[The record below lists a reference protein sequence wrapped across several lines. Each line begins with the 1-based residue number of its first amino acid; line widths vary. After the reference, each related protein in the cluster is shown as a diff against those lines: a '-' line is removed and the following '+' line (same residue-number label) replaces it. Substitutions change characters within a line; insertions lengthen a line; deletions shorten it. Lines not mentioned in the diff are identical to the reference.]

1 MQNSDQTSFKIVL
14 TGFPKPGISIQEA
27 EQNLSKLLPIEFSKI
42 QIFLQGTPSTIKRN
56 LTIESIDR
64 YRQALNQ
71 TGVEFEIVA
80 DDVPELLSTN
90 VTRDDTPLAAGIN
103 KLPECPK
110 CGYQAKDKADLLLTK
125 HNGMGECPKCGVIPR
140 KYFNVQQEN
149 IKLNDK
155 SLLHNKSNKEI
166 IYNLLIK
173 IDQLKI
179 KAKKTIKKYIG
190 LISKKLSKNVI
201 RYIFISITALV
212 LIYLSIHLYVS
223 RELIEVSKAL
233 NKISA
238 ATEVGVSYRDYRE
251 LVIDAKGKINS
262 VDVSD
267 DRLNAAIEMYI
278 DALNIWKYKIENE
291 HSYVITS
298 DTTIG
303 DDLLSKYSSR
313 CSLIVNL
320 DNGEKGTDTDMFL
333 QWLWARAG
341 ELVNDY

>member
-1 MQNSDQTSFKIVL
+1 
-14 TGFPKPGISIQEA
+14 
-27 EQNLSKLLPIEFSKI
+27 
-42 QIFLQGTPSTIKRN
+42 
-56 LTIESIDR
+56 
-64 YRQALNQ
+64 
-71 TGVEFEIVA
+71 
-80 DDVPELLSTN
+80 
-90 VTRDDTPLAAGIN
+90 
-103 KLPECPK
+103 
-110 CGYQAKDKADLLLTK
+110 
-125 HNGMGECPKCGVIPR
+125 
-140 KYFNVQQEN
+140 
-149 IKLNDK
+149 
-155 SLLHNKSNKEI
+155 
-166 IYNLLIK
+166 
-173 IDQLKI
+173 
-179 KAKKTIKKYIG
+179 
-190 LISKKLSKNVI
+190 
-201 RYIFISITALV
+201 
-212 LIYLSIHLYVS
+212 
-223 RELIEVSKAL
+223 L